1 LGNIHYHLLL
11 KMKKLLKLLILPL
24 IFKILSPISK
34 ALDRFLKYIFST
46 GVIRSSKKINTIV
59 VPIENLLRG
68 GENGIRAYKYA
79 EITNDF
85 LRPSTPISDGPHV
98 ELLRLYND
106 IGDKIIEKEIFI
118 ETPYYKNALT
128 SMSLCGSQFYSN
140 PSYIVKVAKRF
151 IRQYNGEDL
160 SKLPRQP
167 GQSAP
172 DIPIIVRSIKESSY
186 YEVIDG
192 NHRIAR
198 AYMQGKKHVKVTLI
212 DDDEVYT
219 PLQRLLLDVMWTDK
233 RKWLY
238 QPVHAPELKENWTLI
253 RKSTDRLDKI
263 NSFLKEKRLL
273 PPVSK
278 SYLDVGS
285 SYGWF
290 VSKMDQA
297 GFESYGLEK
306 DYIAISLGIQIYG
319 LKQRQIINSNLEL
332 FLKGTSDTFDVV
344 SLLSVLH
351 HFARSQD
358 SINPEEIIKMI
369 DKVTKKVLFFETG
382 QSHEKAF
389 GEELSK
395 WTDDYIMDWLKENTT
410 FKHIIN
416 LGKDNDCIP
425 PFEDYYNRTLFACVR

>member
-1 LGNIHYHLLL
+1 
-11 KMKKLLKLLILPL
+11 MK
-24 IFKILSPISK
+24 
-34 ALDRFLKYIFST
+34 
-46 GVIRSSKKINTIV
+46 
-59 VPIENLLRG
+59 NLLRG
-68 GENGIRAYKYA
+68 GENGVRAYKYS

-85 LRPSTPISDGPHV
+85 LRPSTPVSDGPHI

-128 SMSLCGSQFYSN
+128 SMSLCGSQFYIN

-172 DIPIIVRSIKESSY
+172 DIPITVRSIKYSSY

-212 DDDEVYT
+212 DDAEVYT
-219 PLQRLLLDVMWTDK
+219 PLQRLLLDVMWTGQ

-238 QPVHAPELKENWTLI
+238 QPVQAPELKENWTLS

-263 NSFLKEKRLL
+263 NAFLKEKGLL
-273 PPVSK
+273 PPDSK

-297 GFESYGLEK
+297 GFESYGLEQ
-306 DYIAISLGIQIYG
+306 DYIAISVGIQIYG
-319 LKQRQIINSNLEL
+319 LKQKQIINSNLEL
-332 FLKGTSDTFDVV
+332 FLKEASDTFDVV

-351 HFARSQD
+351 HFELSHD
-358 SINPEEIIKMI
+358 SIKPEELIRMI
-369 DKVTKKVLFFETG
+369 DKLTNKVLFFETG
-382 QSHEKAF
+382 QSHEQAF
-389 GEELSK
+389 GKRLSK
-395 WTDDYIMDWLKENTT
+395 WTDDFIIGWLKENTT
-410 FKHIIN
+410 FQHIIN
-416 LGKDNDCIP
+416 LGKDEDNIP
-425 PFEDYYNRTLFACVR
+425 PFEGYYGRTLFACFR

>member
-1 LGNIHYHLLL
+1 
-11 KMKKLLKLLILPL
+11 MKKLLKLLILPL

-46 GVIRSSKKINTIV
+46 GVIRSSEKYNTIE

-85 LRPSTPISDGPHV
+85 LRPSTPVSDGPHV

-172 DIPIIVRSIKESSY
+172 DIPIIVRSIKDSSY

-192 NHRIAR
+192 NHRIAL

-219 PLQRLLLDVMWTDK
+219 PLQRLLLDVMWTGQK
-233 RKWLY
+233 KWLY
-238 QPVHAPELKENWTLI
+238 QPVQAPELKENWTLI

-263 NSFLKEKRLL
+263 NAFLKEKGLL
-273 PPVSK
+273 PPDSK

-297 GFESYGLEK
+297 GFESYGLEQ
-306 DYIAISLGIQIYG
+306 DYIAISVGIQIYG
-319 LKQRQIINSNLEL
+319 LKQKQIINSNLEL
-332 FLKGTSDTFDVV
+332 FLKEASDTFDVV

-351 HFARSQD
+351 HFELSHD
-358 SINPEEIIKMI
+358 SIKPEELIRMI
-369 DKVTKKVLFFETG
+369 DKLTNKVLFFETG

-389 GEELSK
+389 GEKLLK

>member
-1 LGNIHYHLLL
+1 MDNHLLSSMKRRL
-11 KMKKLLKLLILPL
+11 KPLILPL
-24 IFKILSPISK
+24 IFQILSPISK

-46 GVIRSSKKINTIV
+46 GVIRSSKKYNTIV

-85 LRPSTPISDGPHV
+85 LRPSNPISDGPHV
-98 ELLRLYND
+98 KLLRLYND

-140 PSYIVKVAKRF
+140 PSYSVKVAKRF

-167 GQSAP
+167 GQSAA
-172 DIPIIVRSIKESSY
+172 DIPIIVRSIKDSSY

-192 NHRIAR
+192 NHRIAL
-198 AYMQGKKHVKVTLI
+198 AYMRGKKHVKVTLI

-238 QPVHAPELKENWTLI
+238 QPVQAPELEENWILI
-253 RKSTDRLDKI
+253 RKSNDRLDKI
-263 NSFLKEKRLL
+263 SSFLKEKGLL

-290 VSKMDQA
+290 VSKMVQA
-297 GFESYGLEK
+297 GFESYGLEQ
-306 DYIAISLGIQIYG
+306 DWIAISLGIQIYG
-319 LKQRQIINSNLEL
+319 LKKRQIINSNLEL
-332 FLKGTSDTFDVV
+332 FLKETSNTYDVV

-351 HFARSQD
+351 HFEISHD
-358 SINPEEIIKMI
+358 SIKPEELIRII
-369 DKVTKKVLFFETG
+369 DKLTNKVLFFETG

-389 GEELSK
+389 GENLSK
-395 WTDDYIMDWLKENTT
+395 WTDDYIIDWLKENTT

-416 LGKDNDCIP
+416 LGKDDDCIP

>member
-1 LGNIHYHLLL
+1 MYNHLLL
-11 KMKKLLKLLILPL
+11 IMKRRLKLLILPL
-24 IFKILSPISK
+24 IFQILSPISK

-46 GVIRSSKKINTIV
+46 GVIRSSKKYNTIV

-68 GENGIRAYKYA
+68 GENGIRAYKYS

-85 LRPSTPISDGPHV
+85 LRPSTPVSDGPHV

-172 DIPIIVRSIKESSY
+172 DIPIIVRSIKDSSY

-192 NHRIAR
+192 NHRIAL
-198 AYMQGKKHVKVTLI
+198 AYMQGKKDVKVTLI
-212 DDDEVYT
+212 DDEDVYT

-263 NSFLKEKRLL
+263 SSFLKEKRFL

-278 SYLDVGS
+278 SYLDIGS

-290 VSKMDQA
+290 VSKMDQV
-297 GFESYGLEK
+297 GFESYGLEQ

-319 LKQRQIINSNLEL
+319 LKQKQIINSNLEL
-332 FLKGTSDTFDVV
+332 FLKETSDTYDVV

-351 HFARSQD
+351 HFELSHD
-358 SINPEEIIKMI
+358 SIKPEELIRMI
-369 DKVTKKVLFFETG
+369 DNVTKKVLFIETG
-382 QSHEKAF
+382 QSHENAF
-389 GEELSK
+389 SGRLSK
-395 WTDDYIMDWLKENTT
+395 WTDDYIIGWLKENTT

-425 PFEDYYNRTLFACVR
+425 PFEDYYERTLFACVR

>member
-1 LGNIHYHLLL
+1 
-11 KMKKLLKLLILPL
+11 MKKLIKSLILPL
-24 IFKILSPISK
+24 IFEILSPISK
-34 ALDRFLKYIFST
+34 ALNRFLKYIFST
-46 GVIRSSKKINTIV
+46 GIIRSSKKYNTIE
-59 VPIENLLRG
+59 VPIKNLLRG

-85 LRPSTPISDGPHV
+85 LRPSTPVSDGPHV
-98 ELLRLYND
+98 ALLRLYND
-106 IGDKIIEKEIFI
+106 KGDKIFDTEIFT

-128 SMSLCGSQFYSN
+128 SMLLCGSQFYNN
-140 PSYIVKVAKRF
+140 PTYIVKVAKRF

-172 DIPIIVRSIKESSY
+172 DIPIIVRSIRDSSY

-192 NHRIAR
+192 NHRIAL
-198 AYMQGKKHVKVTLI
+198 AYMQGKKHVQVTLI
-212 DDDEVYT
+212 DDNEVYT

-238 QPVHAPELKENWTLI
+238 QPVQAPELNENWKLI
-253 RKSTDRLDKI
+253 RKSNDRLDKI
-263 NSFLKEKRLL
+263 SSFLKEKGLF

-278 SYLDVGS
+278 SYLDIGS

-297 GFESYGLEK
+297 GFESYGLEQ
-306 DYIAISLGIQIYG
+306 DYIAISVGIQIYG
-319 LKQRQIINSNLEL
+319 LKQKQIINSNLEL
-332 FLKGTSDTFDVV
+332 FLKETSDTFDVV
-344 SLLSVLH
+344 SLLSLLH
-351 HFARSQD
+351 HYELSQD
-358 SINPEEIIKMI
+358 SISPEDVIRMI
-369 DKVTKKVLFFETG
+369 DKVTKKVLFIETG

-389 GEELSK
+389 SGRLSK
-395 WTDDYIMDWLKENTT
+395 WTDDFIIYWLKKNTT

-416 LGKDNDCIP
+416 LGQDDDCIP
-425 PFEDYYNRTLFACVR
+425 PFENYYNRTLFACIR